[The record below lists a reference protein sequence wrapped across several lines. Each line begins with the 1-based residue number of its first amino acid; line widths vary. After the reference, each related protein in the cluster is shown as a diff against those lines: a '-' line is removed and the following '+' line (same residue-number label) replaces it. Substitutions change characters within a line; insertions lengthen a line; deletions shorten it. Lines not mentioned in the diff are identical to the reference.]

1 MLGLILAGGKSQRF
15 GQDKALYQ
23 LNNQPANNI
32 TLAVNKLSLL
42 CDQILV
48 SSNSTNY
55 LPLTNQLATL
65 THVKVISDQ
74 EPYRQRGPLSG
85 LFAASLL
92 YPQKT
97 DYLLLAVDYPLIS
110 DAIIGTIASHANCY
124 ATTPYSEHYAI
135 AHFSFSADQLQNF
148 LKLDNLSLGNFLRE
162 IVHCQPV
169 SFPDSVLFTNYNYPK
184 ETIMLPKSKMSES
197 DFQKLLKITLTD
209 LAIRQTVIENQLQQ
223 VNQEI
228 HSLEKDNK
236 LDQLERKL
244 QAIKN
249 DYQHYLQFSN
259 PSFKLDVTAFKAD
272 SANH

>member
-1 MLGLILAGGKSQRF
+1 
-15 GQDKALYQ
+15 
-23 LNNQPANNI
+23 
-32 TLAVNKLSLL
+32 
-42 CDQILV
+42 
-48 SSNSTNY
+48 
-55 LPLTNQLATL
+55 
-65 THVKVISDQ
+65 
-74 EPYRQRGPLSG
+74 
-85 LFAASLL
+85 
-92 YPQKT
+92 
-97 DYLLLAVDYPLIS
+97 
-110 DAIIGTIASHANCY
+110 
-124 ATTPYSEHYAI
+124 
-135 AHFSFSADQLQNF
+135 
-148 LKLDNLSLGNFLRE
+148 
-162 IVHCQPV
+162 
-169 SFPDSVLFTNYNYPK
+169 
-184 ETIMLPKSKMSES
+184 MLPKSKMSES